1 MILFTL
7 KRRVINWREI
17 LRGEKLEMRNQ
28 ENQMEYK
35 DITLVLFVV
44 IAGWFLLFYSG
55 LFL

>member
-1 MILFTL
+1 
-7 KRRVINWREI
+7 
-17 LRGEKLEMRNQ
+17 MRNQ

-35 DITLVLFVV
+35 DITLILFVV